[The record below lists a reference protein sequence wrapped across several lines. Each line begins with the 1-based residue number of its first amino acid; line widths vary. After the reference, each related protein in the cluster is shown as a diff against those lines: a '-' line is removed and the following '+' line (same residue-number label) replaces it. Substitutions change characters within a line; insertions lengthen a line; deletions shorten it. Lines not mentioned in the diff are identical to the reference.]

1 MNSLVCD
8 IGNSFTKFG
17 FFKDDNLIMV
27 MGIETKK
34 LKKDKRYFFFLDKT
48 KEIIIS
54 SVVPKAK
61 EVLIKEIKNFNK
73 KINIYSLSELKI
85 DLDYSLY
92 EKSKLGEDRI
102 ASCYYVYKFYK
113 KNGIVCDLGSATT
126 FSCVKKDGVFIGG
139 LILPGILTS
148 YSFLAQIKKIAKNEI
163 VFNRKIEP
171 KGLSPKMAVLEGIKF
186 FVLEGLSFLI
196 KKYKNLVGKNFKV
209 FLTGG
214 LSFIFH
220 RYLKGVDYFEPY
232 LSLKGLNLILKEVLW
247 D

>member
-1 MNSLVCD
+1 MNSLACD

-17 FFKDDNLIMV
+17 FFKDNNLIMV
-27 MGIETKK
+27 MNVKTKD
-34 LKKDKRYFFFLDKT
+34 LSKDERYFFFLERVKD
-48 KEIIIS
+48 IIIS

-61 EVLIKEIKNFNK
+61 EILISKIKGFNK
-73 KINIYSLSELKI
+73 KINIYSLADLKI
-85 DLDYSLY
+85 DFDYSLY
-92 EKSKLGEDRI
+92 EKNKLGEDRI

-126 FSCVKKDGVFIGG
+126 FSCVKKEGVFIGG
-139 LILPGILTS
+139 LILPGILSS
-148 YSFLAQIKKIAKNEI
+148 YFSLAQIKRI
-163 VFNRKIEP
+163 VKDNFVIDRKIE
-171 KGLSPKMAVLEGIKF
+171 GLALSPKKAVLEGMKF

-196 KKYKNLVGKNFKV
+196 KKYKNMVGKDFKV

-220 RYLKGVDYFEPY
+220 RYLKEIDYFEPY